1 MGAMPKVVDHDER
14 RAQIVS
20 ATWDALASVGLE
32 GATMRVIAER
42 AGCTTGRLT
51 HYFASR
57 EEILTAALR
66 AVHERAGVRMIRAAE
81 GASGAS
87 ALRAV
92 LLEALPLDDDRRREW
107 QVWLAFW
114 AQAAVDG
121 NLRAENDQRYR
132 EWRDV
137 LDRLLREA
145 VPDLR
150 TAERGARVDDLVA
163 LVDGLGVQAAL
174 DAGATT
180 RMRSSGL
187 RRAVDRAVVRA
198 TAPPD
203 SEAR

>member
-1 MGAMPKVVDHDER
+1 MPKVVDHDER
-14 RAQIVS
+14 RAQIVM

-51 HYFASR
+51 HYFDSR
-57 EEILTAALR
+57 EAILTAALR

-87 ALRAV
+87 SLRAV

-121 NLRAENDQRYR
+121 NLRAENEQRYR

-137 LDRLLREA
+137 LDRLLRQA
-145 VPDLR
+145 VPGLR
-150 TAERGARVDDLVA
+150 AGERAIRVDDLVA
-163 LVDGLGVQAAL
+163 LVDGLGLQATL
-174 DAGATT
+174 DAGATD
-180 RMRSSGL
+180 RSRSSAL
-187 RRAVDRAVVRA
+187 RRAVDRAVERA
-198 TAPPD
+198 TAAPPVR
-203 SEAR
+203 AR